1 MDRIFTRL
9 IGFMRAF
16 VLLGILIGGMNDL
29 LHQFA
34 R

>member
-1 MDRIFTRL
+1 MDRIFTRS

-16 VLLGILIGGMNDL
+16 VLLGILIGGFSDL
-29 LHQFA
+29 LHQFS